1 MPRRWAHTWRRSA
14 PARRSCWTLRAILFP
29 FPKYDLEGRGP
40 KASPPLP
47 AICPGCKRT
56 SNFVQSWITNRPMR
70 KNLYRPGTF
79 PVSHPGSLPHETVGA
94 ANDRAEIE
102 TGVAQSGRQYGRQN
116 QTGPRAQT
124 KLAIGTSWWME
135 LFSSE
140 ITAIF
145 DSVHNSGKGD
155 AVIFW
160 EAILGRQIWLRPPRI
175 WSSKR
180 DS

>member
-1 MPRRWAHTWRRSA
+1 MLSN
-14 PARRSCWTLRAILFP
+14 LRAEMVRAGVSVDDMAA
-29 FPKYDLEGRGP
+29 KTG
-40 KASPPLP
+40 KS
-47 AICPGCKRT
+47 CRT
-56 SNFVQSWITNRPMR
+56 IR
-70 KNLYRPGTF
+70 
-79 PVSHPGSLPHETVGA
+79 
-94 ANDRAEIE
+94 DRLK
-102 TGVAQSGRQYGRQN
+102 GKV
-116 QTGPRAQT
+116 
-124 KLAIGTSWWME
+124 AIGTSWWME